1 MHIEAQE
8 WETSRRKAADTSHI
22 WLFEPRESESS
33 TDLLLLIMTLLAMIQ
48 GTAKRPN
55 GGLLTLRL
63 VIGVFYVRRRC
74 KGQTLTVAKWVQEMK
89 QPSSRVYQP
98 TSRNF
103 QPGNIRWL
111 LSENSIL
118 GSL

>member
-33 TDLLLLIMTLLAMIQ
+33 TDLIMTLLAMIQ

-63 VIGVFYVRRRC
+63 VIGVFKSDAGV
-74 KGQTLTVAKWVQEMK
+74 KGKPWQSPNGCRK
-89 QPSSRVYQP
+89 
-98 TSRNF
+98 
-103 QPGNIRWL
+103 
-111 LSENSIL
+111 
-118 GSL
+118 